1 MPWQPLLDG
10 AWNVSA
16 WESVRAILADLES
29 QGREPSGDPS
39 LAGGTTGLAILQGY
53 LAQAGGGSA
62 SVAVARRCLEYAT
75 ASMAEQPEN
84 PGSHHRQTGWRA
96 INRDRRSGQPG
107 RIDQPSGAS
116 VIAGLSAK
124 REPARGVEFSD
135 AGQPDQL
142 AAFRAGVCHPEIAFE

>member
-75 ASMAEQPEN
+75 ASMAEQPGTGSEARDTSTVTAAIPLTTPRSQRPRPHLPPSTPTIHN
-84 PGSHHRQTGWRA
+84 DHQVPQPAGSAPPNASRALAMPQLPWHRTCEPGA
-96 INRDRRSGQPG
+96 
-107 RIDQPSGAS
+107 
-116 VIAGLSAK
+116 
-124 REPARGVEFSD
+124 
-135 AGQPDQL
+135 
-142 AAFRAGVCHPEIAFE
+142 